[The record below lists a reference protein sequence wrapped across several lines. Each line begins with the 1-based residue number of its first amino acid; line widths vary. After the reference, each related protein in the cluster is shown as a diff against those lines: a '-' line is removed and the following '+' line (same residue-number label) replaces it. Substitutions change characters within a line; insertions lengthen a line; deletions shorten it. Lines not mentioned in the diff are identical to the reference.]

1 MSDTLRDFLEALNE
15 LPVSAD
21 AERFLEPDDAAEQ
34 IRRLAARQPDIADCV
49 QIGESEEG
57 RPIGGIMLG
66 RGNRHVSLLAG
77 NHSDEPVGPDF
88 LRRFVTSVLDRP
100 NACSALLDA
109 FRFFVI
115 PLTNPD
121 GAFRNRTW
129 RRAWGGLGALP
140 PGDDA
145 GGIVTEYLRHAVREP
160 PGRDVEFGFPDM
172 RPENRAVAAWLRKH
186 GPFVL
191 HGSLHGMGISAGALL
206 LIEKKWGYRAT
217 LLQERFRQAAQAEDL
232 PLYDRNRQG
241 EKGFFYLAPG
251 FWTTPEGSAMRAFF
265 EARGDKETA
274 AFFRSSSMEY
284 VRSLGGDPLCYVTE
298 LPLFL
303 VGDMP
308 PGRGSQQIISELRL
322 RIAKG
327 EDADEDIKQLGLRT
341 LPLAAA
347 LRMQLRTLSAALE
360 QVVAGEG

>member
-1 MSDTLRDFLEALNE
+1 MSDALRDSLDALNA

-21 AERFLEPDDAAEQ
+21 AEQFLEPDDAAER
-34 IRRLAARQPDIADCV
+34 IRRMAARHPDTAHCIR
-49 QIGESEEG
+49 IGESEEG
-57 RPIGGIMLG
+57 RPIDGVVLG

-77 NHSDEPVGPDF
+77 NHADEPVGPDF
-88 LRRFVTSVLDRP
+88 LRRFATGMLNHPDE
-100 NACSALLDA
+100 CSALLDA
-109 FRFFVI
+109 FRFFII
-115 PLTNPD
+115 PQTNPD

-129 RRAWGGLGALP
+129 RQAWGGS
-140 PGDDA
+140 DNA
-145 GGIVTEYLRHAVREP
+145 GGIATAYLRHAVREP

-206 LIEKKWGYRAT
+206 LIEKHWGYRAA

-232 PLYDRNRQG
+232 SLYDRNRQG
-241 EKGFFYLAPG
+241 EKGFFYLGPG

-265 EARGDKETA
+265 EARDDKETA
-274 AFFRSSSMEY
+274 ALFRSSSMEY

-303 VGDMP
+303 FGGMSSAT
-308 PGRGSQQIISELRL
+308 GSQQIIAQLRL
-322 RIAKG
+322 RIAQG
-327 EDADEDIKQLGLRT
+327 GHIDEEMGQLDLRT

>member
-1 MSDTLRDFLEALNE
+1 MSDALRSSLDALNA
-15 LPVSAD
+15 LPVSVD
-21 AERFLEPDDAAEQ
+21 AERFLAPDEAAER
-34 IRRLAARQPDIADCV
+34 IRRLAACHPDIAQFVC
-49 QIGESEEG
+49 IGGSEEG
-57 RPIGGIMLG
+57 RPIDGVVLG
-66 RGNRHVSLLAG
+66 RGNRRVSLLAG
-77 NHSDEPVGPDF
+77 NHADEPVGPDF
-88 LRRFVTSVLDRP
+88 LRRFVTVALNRP
-100 NACSALLDA
+100 DEYGALLDA

-115 PLTNPD
+115 PHTNPD
-121 GAFRNRTW
+121 GAFRNRAW
-129 RRAWGGLGALP
+129 RQAWGDG
-140 PGDDA
+140 A

-160 PGRDVEFGFPDM
+160 PGREVEFGFPDM
-172 RPENRAVAAWLRKH
+172 RPENRAVAAWLREH

-191 HGSLHGMGISAGALL
+191 HASLHGMGISAGALL
-206 LIEKKWGYRAT
+206 LIEKNWGYRAA

-265 EARGDKETA
+265 EARDDKETA
-274 AFFRSSSMEY
+274 ALFRSSSMEY

-308 PGRGSQQIISELRL
+308 PGSGSQQVIAKLRL
-322 RIAKG
+322 RIAQG
-327 EDADEDIKQLGLRT
+327 EDVDEDMEQLSLRT
-341 LPLAAA
+341 LLLAAA
-347 LRMQLRTLSAALE
+347 LRMHLRTLSAALE

>member
-1 MSDTLRDFLEALNE
+1 MSDVLRGFLETLNE
-15 LPVSAD
+15 LPVSTG
-21 AERFLEPDDAAEQ
+21 AERFLEPDDAAER
-34 IRRLAARQPDIADCV
+34 IRRLAARHPDIAHYV

-57 RPIGGIMLG
+57 RPIDGVVMG

-77 NHSDEPVGPDF
+77 NHADEPVGPDF
-88 LRRFVTSVLDRP
+88 LRRFVKVVLNRP
-100 NACSALLDA
+100 DACSALLSA

-115 PLTNPD
+115 PHANPD

-129 RRAWGGLGALP
+129 RQSWE
-140 PGDDA
+140 DDA
-145 GGIVTEYLRHAVREP
+145 GGVVTEYLRHAVREP

-206 LIEKKWGYRAT
+206 LIEKNWGYRAP
-217 LLQERFRQAAQAEDL
+217 LLQERFRQAATAEDL

-265 EARGDKETA
+265 EARNDKETA
-274 AFFRSSSMEY
+274 SLFRSSSMEY

-308 PGRGSQQIISELRL
+308 PGRGSQQVISALRL
-322 RIAKG
+322 RIAQG
-327 EDADEDIKQLGLRT
+327 EDIDEDMKGLNLRI
-341 LPLAAA
+341 LSLASA